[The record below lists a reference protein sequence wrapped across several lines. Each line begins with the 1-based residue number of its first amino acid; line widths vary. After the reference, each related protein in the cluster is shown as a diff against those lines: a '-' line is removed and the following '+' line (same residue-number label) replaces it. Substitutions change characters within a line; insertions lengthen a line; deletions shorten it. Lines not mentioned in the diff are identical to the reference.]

1 MYTNILQEKVLE
13 QEKKKKN
20 DKIYSKV
27 LSDHGGVVAENA
39 SKNFEN
45 IITVASALVC
55 NEPNDFE
62 IIFD

>member
-1 MYTNILQEKVLE
+1 MIKFDT
-13 QEKKKKN
+13 
-20 DKIYSKV
+20 KV

-55 NEPNDFE
+55 NEQNNFE

>member
-1 MYTNILQEKVLE
+1 MIKSDT
-13 QEKKKKN
+13 
-20 DKIYSKV
+20 KV

-55 NEPNDFE
+55 KEQNDFE